1 MGTEIEMAP
10 DFVESA
16 LVAFIAL
23 VLGIVLLSWVI
34 GGVRWLIDIIKGLFG
49 K

>member
-1 MGTEIEMAP
+1 MAP
-10 DFVESA
+10 GLAESA

-23 VLGIVLLSWVI
+23 VLGIVLLSWVT
-34 GGVRWLIDIIKGLFG
+34 GGVRWLIDIIKGLF

>member
-1 MGTEIEMAP
+1 MAP
-10 DFVESA
+10 DLTGSI

-23 VLGIVLLSWVI
+23 ILGIVLLSWVT

>member
-10 DFVESA
+10 DFAESA

-23 VLGIVLLSWVI
+23 VLGIVLLSLVI
-34 GGVRWLIDIIKGLFG
+34 GGVRWLIDTIKGLF

>member
-1 MGTEIEMAP
+1 MAP
-10 DFVESA
+10 DLTESV

-23 VLGIVLLSWVI
+23 VLGIVLLSWVT
-34 GGVRWLIDIIKGLFG
+34 GGVRWLIDIIKGLF